1 MGVALPREGPNW
13 GPLWTNLASNTV
25 AGLIDNFGTAPV
37 CGITLR
43 AAVWQP
49 KWQPV
54 AAAASAAAV
63 GDRTLSVAATA
74 SFAANASV
82 ADASLLPS
90 VFVCMVIVV
99 RSREESVAAK

>member
-1 MGVALPREGPNW
+1 MVTSRRKPSQIQSAGWAGRTRAERAAFALPREGPNW
-13 GPLWTNLASNTV
+13 GPLGTNLASNTV

-37 CGITLR
+37 CGITLG

-54 AAAASAAAV
+54 AAAGSAAAV

-74 SFAANASV
+74 SV
-82 ADASLLPS
+82 
-90 VFVCMVIVV
+90 
-99 RSREESVAAK
+99 